1 MTQEEKRA
9 YDRARYQQN
18 REKMIE
24 KTLKWIRNNREKFNA
39 ANRERA
45 RKRRLEKFNKELGMY
60 PNEEWRPVKGY
71 EGIYEVSDYARVRS
85 LDRYYPDKVFRRG
98 KLRPYI
104 LYGHVLKQ
112 QISHKGYLLVPL
124 RKDNKDKKC
133 SVHRLVAEAFIPNP
147 DNLPLVNHKDE
158 CKTNNRP
165 DNLEWCDDKY
175 NVNYGT
181 GVKRGAQKRA
191 RTVEQYSLD
200 GVLIATYLGVPAAAD
215 ATGIKKPSIVSAL
228 RRENHICKGYEWK
241 YAN

>member
-1 MTQEEKRA
+1 MTHEEKLARERA
-9 YDRARYQQN
+9 YYQLH
-18 REKMIE
+18 REKRIE

-39 ANRERA
+39 TNRERA
-45 RKRRLEKFNKELGMY
+45 RRRRLEKFNKELSIY

-85 LDRYYPDKVFRRG
+85 LDRYYPDKVFRNG

-112 QISHKGYLLVPL
+112 QQSHKGYLLVPL
-124 RKDNKDKKC
+124 RKDDKDKKC

-181 GVKRGAQKRA
+181 GMKRAAQKRA
-191 RTVEQYSLD
+191 RTIEQYTLD
-200 GVLIATYLGVPAAAD
+200 GILIATYLGATEAAK
-215 ATGIKKPSIVSAL
+215 ATGLKKASIDSAL
-228 RRENHICKGYEWK
+228 RRKNHICKGYEWRI
-241 YAN
+241 AN

>member
-1 MTQEEKRA
+1 M
-9 YDRARYQQN
+9 
-18 REKMIE
+18 
-24 KTLKWIRNNREKFNA
+24 
-39 ANRERA
+39 
-45 RKRRLEKFNKELGMY
+45 
-60 PNEEWRPVKGY
+60 
-71 EGIYEVSDYARVRS
+71 
-85 LDRYYPDKVFRRG
+85 
-98 KLRPYI
+98 
-104 LYGHVLKQ
+104 
-112 QISHKGYLLVPL
+112 PL

>member
-1 MTQEEKRA
+1 MTHEEKLARERA
-9 YDRARYQQN
+9 YYQLH
-18 REKMIE
+18 REKKIE

-39 ANRERA
+39 TNRERA
-45 RKRRLEKFNKELGMY
+45 RRRRLERQNKELSLY
-60 PNEEWRPVKGY
+60 TDEEWRPVKGY
-71 EGIYEVSDYARVRS
+71 EGLYEVSNKARVRS
-85 LDRYYPDKVFRRG
+85 LTRYFPDRVFRNG
-98 KLRPYI
+98 KLQPYI
-104 LYGHVLKQ
+104 NYGKVLTPHM
-112 QISHKGYLLVPL
+112 SHKGYLLVPL
-124 RKDNKDKKC
+124 TKDSKGKKC

-147 DNLPLVNHKDE
+147 ENLPLVNHKDE

-181 GVKRGAQKRA
+181 GMKRAAQKRA

-215 ATGIKKPSIVSAL
+215 ATGIKKQSIGSAL
-228 RRENHICKGYEWK
+228 RRKNHICKGYEWK